1 MVKALCINSKNLILP
16 KDSSL
21 LTEGKFYSVVQNIE
35 NTILVVVDD
44 TGQMGSYS
52 IDRFKLAEQLRDEKL
67 EQLGIY
73 SIT

>member
-1 MVKALCINSKNLILP
+1 MVKAFCINSKNLILP

-21 LTEGKFYSVVQNIE
+21 LTKGKFYSVVENIE
-35 NTILVVVDD
+35 DTMLVVIDD
-44 TGQMGSYS
+44 TGQMGSYN
-52 IDRFKLAEQLRDEKL
+52 IDRFKLPEQLRDEKL